1 VNRDEK
7 VASVA
12 ELHERFSKASVA
24 IVASNLGLTAAQARA
39 LRRTVRAAGG
49 EFKVAKHTLGK
60 IAMKETP
67 YAKCESLLVGP
78 RGLVFGYS
86 RSGRRRQG
94 PGRLRRAERQAAD
107 RRRRRRGAAHRG
119 RRGEG
124 ILQMPSLPALQ
135 ARIVSQ
141 ALSPGSRIASS
152 LQAPAQRIAG
162 VVQGADHQAR
172 GRGRRLSAA
181 RRNITRKRNGGH
193 MSESA
198 RDWSN
203 E

>member
-1 VNRDEK
+1 MNRDEK

-24 IVASNLGLTAAQARA
+24 LVASNLGLTAAEARA

-67 YAKCESLLVGP
+67 YAKCDSLLVGP
-78 RGLVFGYS
+78 RGLVFGYTD
-86 RSGRRRQG
+86 
-94 PGRLRRAERQAAD
+94 PVAVAKALVDFAEQNAKLQIDGGAVEGQLIAAD
-107 RRRRRRGAAHRG
+107 GVKAFSK
-119 RRGEG
+119 
-124 ILQMPSLPALQ
+124 MPSLPALQ

-162 VVQGADHQAR
+162 VVKALITKLEEAGGA
-172 GRGRRLSAA
+172 
-181 RRNITRKRNGGH
+181 
-193 MSESA
+193 
-198 RDWSN
+198 
-203 E
+203 

>member
-24 IVASNLGLTAAQARA
+24 LVASNLGLTAAQARA

-60 IAMKETP
+60 IAMQETP
-67 YAKCESLLVGP
+67 YAKCESLIDGP

-86 RSGRRRQG
+86 D
-94 PGRLRRAERQAAD
+94 PVAVAKALVDFAEQNAKLQID
-107 RRRRRRGAAHRG
+107 GGAV
-119 RRGEG
+119 EG
-124 ILQMPSLPALQ
+124 QLIAPDGVKAFSRMPALPALQ

-141 ALSPGSRIASS
+141 ALSPGSRIAAS

-162 VVQGADHQAR
+162 VVKALITKLDEAGGA
-172 GRGRRLSAA
+172 
-181 RRNITRKRNGGH
+181 
-193 MSESA
+193 
-198 RDWSN
+198 
-203 E
+203 